1 MEWTEEHDVLLLR
14 EIMVSDVFSFK
25 KGSVSRG
32 ERWEAI
38 LETLNQMKTPTFNLK
53 DKRAVR
59 DRWAL
64 LQKRFKSRVRSEE
77 AASGISPPEL
87 TEKEVLIEELIGKE
101 DSMAHAEAASLK
113 SQEEEKSKA
122 HDIRQKAL
130 ERYSETKKRKSSQ
143 DGGDNTPKR
152 QRKNARTEPLIEFMQ
167 QKSKGERE
175 LRQQELDIRRKE
187 QEHSQQVMVT
197 VLQQQQ
203 QQMNQAM
210 MSVIQK
216 FIGN

>member
-1 MEWTEEHDVLLLR
+1 MKWTEEHDVLLLR
-14 EIMVSDVFSFK
+14 EIMVSDLFSFK

-32 ERWEAI
+32 ERWEGI
-38 LETLNQMKTPTFNLK
+38 LEKLNQMKTPTFKLK

-64 LQKRFKSRVRSEE
+64 LQKRFKSRVCNEE

-101 DSMAHAEAASLK
+101 DSMTHAEASSLK

-122 HDIRQKAL
+122 HDMRQKAL
-130 ERYSETKKRKSSQ
+130 EKYSETKKRMSSH
-143 DGGDNTPKR
+143 DEGDNTPKR
-152 QRKNARTEPLIEFMQ
+152 KRKNARTESLIEFMQ
-167 QKSKGERE
+167 QRSKGERE
-175 LRQQELDIRRKE
+175 LRQQELDIRRIE
-187 QEHSQQVMVT
+187 QEHSLQVMVT
-197 VLQQQQ
+197 VLQRQ

-210 MSVIQK
+210 LSMIQK
-216 FIGN
+216 FTGN